1 MDYSSKTQNRK
12 RIAFKL
18 LGMSCASCAAIIGRA
33 LENRQGIY
41 AINVSY
47 MTDTAYIDYNPEE
60 ISKDA
65 IKKLLEKT
73 GYKVVF
79 RKSLYQA

>member
-18 LGMSCASCAAIIGRA
+18 LGMSCASCAVIVGKA
-33 LENRQGIY
+33 LENRSGIY
-41 AINVSY
+41 EINVSY
-47 MTDTAYIDYNPEE
+47 LMDTAYIDYNPEE
-60 ISKDA
+60 ISEAA

-79 RKSLYQA
+79 RKS